1 MAAARRGRADG
12 ANGVVRPRPRDR
24 VVGVSGSMAGRVAVL
39 AFCVAG
45 IWSAYIYQ
53 GVLQET
59 LLLGLSSDP
68 RSGSGRRRGG
78 SRLRAPCVP
87 QLRAECRML
96 RLVLP
101 ND

>member
-1 MAAARRGRADG
+1 MAAARRGGGDG

-24 VVGVSGSMAGRVAVL
+24 GVGGGGGSMAGRVAVL

-59 LLLGLSSDP
+59 L
-68 RSGSGRRRGG
+68 
-78 SRLRAPCVP
+78 
-87 QLRAECRML
+87 
-96 RLVLP
+96 
-101 ND
+101 

>member
-1 MAAARRGRADG
+1 MAVVRLRGNG

-24 VVGVSGSMAGRVAVL
+24 GARGGGGSMAGRVAVL

-59 LLLGLSSDP
+59 L
-68 RSGSGRRRGG
+68 
-78 SRLRAPCVP
+78 
-87 QLRAECRML
+87 
-96 RLVLP
+96 
-101 ND
+101 